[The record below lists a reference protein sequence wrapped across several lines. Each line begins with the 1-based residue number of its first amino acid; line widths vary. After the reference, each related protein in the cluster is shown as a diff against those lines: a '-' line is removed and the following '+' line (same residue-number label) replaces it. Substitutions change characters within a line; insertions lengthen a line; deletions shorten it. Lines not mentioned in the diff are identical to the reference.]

1 MEKKIK
7 IWCNGCFD
15 ILHRGHVELLKYA
28 KSRGDY
34 LIVGIDCDERVSKNK
49 GKGRP
54 INSQEDRKFLLE
66 NLKFVDE
73 VVVFCSDQ
81 DLIKKITN
89 SGASLM
95 VLGNDY
101 ILDKVIRP
109 QNLPV
114 DFFEKIVGY
123 STTKILSKK
132 DKPNLNI

>member
-28 KSRGDY
+28 KSKGDY

-66 NLKFVDE
+66 NLRFVDE

-81 DLIKKITN
+81 DLIHKIKN

-109 QNLPV
+109 QNMPV
-114 DFFEKIVGY
+114 DFFEKIGGY
-123 STTKILSKK
+123 STTEILSKK